1 MSQLKPEYKYF
12 TKHIMLHIQISFQK
26 NIDSPLEFNPP
37 SSQVTKNKQETQ
49 TCTIETQYMIKKQT
63 KAAFFKYPDTSSSI
77 LTRL

>member
-37 SSQVTKNKQETQ
+37 SSQVTKNKQENTDLYYRNPVYDK
-49 TCTIETQYMIKKQT
+49 ETNKG
-63 KAAFFKYPDTSSSI
+63 SI
-77 LTRL
+77 F

>member
-1 MSQLKPEYKYF
+1 M
-12 TKHIMLHIQISFQK
+12 SFQK

-37 SSQVTKNKQETQ
+37 SSQVTKNKQENTDLYYR
-49 TCTIETQYMIKKQT
+49 TQYMIKKQT